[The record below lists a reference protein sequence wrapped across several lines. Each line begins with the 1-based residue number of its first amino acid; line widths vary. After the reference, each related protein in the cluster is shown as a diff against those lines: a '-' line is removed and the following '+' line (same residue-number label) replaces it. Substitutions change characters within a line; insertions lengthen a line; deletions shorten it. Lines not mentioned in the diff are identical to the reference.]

1 MNIWVKVTMDKYEH
15 IVAMGDTAQ
24 ELADKLGVSV
34 NTILSNISKSK
45 KFGHNCC
52 YKKIVI
58 EDDKES
64 ELQDENNC
72 GK

>member
-64 ELQDENNC
+64 GLQDENIS